1 MIVIILII
9 LSSLL
14 YAGAFVCAAIDKK
27 NAFNISIWLAWV
39 AFLSQGAALAIR
51 QIECGTVFATSY
63 DLLETFVFAFVA
75 CVLFCRSFLGIKFL
89 EFFSMLPISILTILP
104 VFCPV
109 FADAL
114 SDRAVSKI
122 GSEAATMHGILAAF
136 SYAAMGVLIAA
147 ILVKFWMFY
156 FNRKIAKRIN
166 SASIAATAT
175 DSLSDVIATAV
186 VLVALIAGQYTDCP
200 IDGIAGIIVAIFIFK
215 SGWGAVKATQA
226 PLLGRPMSKE
236 LADAIDKLAL
246 EHENILGIHDLIY
259 HDYGPGRAIVSFHAE
274 VPADGNLMETHE
286 LIDHVEREIRDKF
299 GIEAVIH
306 MDPIVVDGDTEE
318 VRELVEGVVKAI
330 HPDAT
335 VHDLRIANWDKI
347 RNVYFD
353 AIVPYG
359 MAITDAEISEKIK
372 AAISEKSG
380 LNAVVHI
387 EHPFIES

>member
-1 MIVIILII
+1 MSELLLRLFVPKGSADDPKVRTRCGLLSGITGIILNILLVAGKLTVGII
-9 LSSLL
+9 AGSVAIIADAINNFSDAASSVITL
-14 YAGAFVCAAIDKK
+14 AGFKLAGQKPDKEHPFGHGRIEYV
-27 NAFNISIWLAWV
+27 AGLIVSVLIIFMGFELAW
-39 AFLSQGAALAIR
+39 SS
-51 QIECGTVFATSY
+51 IE
-63 DLLETFVFAFVA
+63 
-75 CVLFCRSFLGIKFL
+75 
-89 EFFSMLPISILTILP
+89 
-104 VFCPV
+104 
-109 FADAL
+109 
-114 SDRAVSKI
+114 KI
-122 GSEAATMHGILAAF
+122 ITPEPTAF

-175 DSLSDVIATAV
+175 DSLSDVIATSV
-186 VLVALIAGQYTDCP
+186 VLAALIAGQYTDWP

-246 EHENILGIHDLIY
+246 EHEDILGIHDLIY

-353 AIVPYG
+353 AIFPYG
-359 MAITDAEISEKIK
+359 MAMTDAEISEKIK

-380 LNAVVHI
+380 LTAVVHI